1 MSKQDTKVKLKQK
14 IDTARAKEIVDKAI
28 SNGLHQA
35 SAVQLLSEA
44 KSLTHLRGLIGSFQ
58 RGELGDT
65 KE

>member
-1 MSKQDTKVKLKQK
+1 MSKQDTKIKLKQ
-14 IDTARAKEIVDKAI
+14 EIVDKAI

-44 KSLTHLRGLIGSFQ
+44 KSLAHLRGLIGSFQ